1 MKDNIITYA
10 YRGFLSVIYFLFG
23 KKEKI
28 NEMFEVKKT
37 KNSKNDVFKKTK
49 TDYVEKQEKK
59 HFRYKA
65 KNSKGKIING
75 TFDAYNINQAKR
87 YLSSDDL
94 EIISIKEREK
104 YDVDINIGSPISLS
118 KLSFALT
125 QLATY
130 LKAGMPLVDSFRL
143 LAKQENNKEKKK
155 IYDMIVC
162 DLLSGDNLSE
172 AMEKQ
177 KNVFP
182 RLLIN
187 MVKSSE
193 LTGDLSNV
201 LEEMAN
207 YYESIDKTK
216 KEIRSAMTYPSLVF
230 IFSIIVVTF
239 VLVWIV
245 PQYQKMF
252 ANYGADLPK
261 ITVIII
267 NISNYIRSNMLN
279 ILIVI
284 IVVLLIYLYLFKKVR
299 SFKLFMQGLY
309 LRFPVM
315 RKVIMYSEVSM
326 FARTFASLI
335 NHGVHITD
343 SMDVLMDVSDNEV
356 YRDIIIKTIDN
367 LNSGGRISDAFKD
380 HYAFPNAAYEMI
392 VTGENTGSLGTM
404 MEKVAEYYD
413 SLHRNIVSSLKSLIE
428 PFLIIFLSGSVG
440 LIILAVILPMFEM
453 YRVIG

>member
-130 LKAGMPLVDSFRL
+130 LKAGMPLVNAFRL

-252 ANYGADLPK
+252 VNYGADLPK

-356 YRDIIIKTIDN
+356 YQLMK
-367 LNSGGRISDAFKD
+367 
-380 HYAFPNAAYEMI
+380 
-392 VTGENTGSLGTM
+392 
-404 MEKVAEYYD
+404 
-413 SLHRNIVSSLKSLIE
+413 
-428 PFLIIFLSGSVG
+428 
-440 LIILAVILPMFEM
+440 
-453 YRVIG
+453 